1 MGNRKNL
8 RNKTL
13 DDLREDINKA
23 EHQIEVEE
31 HRMNLTRQK
40 MKEAERKARNH
51 RLIVTGAELERVLP
65 EIKSLTEAELKVLL
79 DMISHIPEVRDQSLW
94 MAKYS
99 ASRRLEKDS
108 EKEQ

>member
-13 DDLREDINKA
+13 DDLQRDIKRT
-23 EHQIEVEE
+23 EQQIEVEE

-79 DMISHIPEVRDQSLW
+79 EMISHIPQVRDQSLW
-94 MAKYS
+94 MAEYS
-99 ASRRLEKDS
+99 ASRHLEEDS

>member
-1 MGNRKNL
+1 MENRKNL
-8 RNKTL
+8 RNETL
-13 DDLREDINKA
+13 DDLQKDIKKT
-23 EHQIEVEE
+23 EQQIEVEE

-40 MKEAERKARNH
+40 MKEAKRKARNH

-79 DMISHIPEVRDQSLW
+79 EMISHIPEVRDQSLW
-94 MAKYS
+94 MAEYS
-99 ASRRLEKDS
+99 ASRRPEKDS